1 MHTATGCDEVPAE
14 QPEFRVQLREDVV
27 YGRVGDRELL
37 LDALIPCMTYNLHVL
52 KQLT

>member
-1 MHTATGCDEVPAE
+1 MHSATGCDEVPAE

-37 LDALIPCMTYNLHVL
+37 LDAVL
-52 KQLT
+52 PEGAGAIKKKQKP